1 MKIAI
6 VGSGNVGTA
15 LAKQWRA
22 AGHDVVVAE
31 RGSIAESVSP
41 NEVVVLATP
50 AKAAVEV
57 AQQLGDTTGKVI
69 IDVMN
74 IVRGNGP
81 EGYGNTTD
89 AILANTASRDVVK
102 CFNTTGANNMAD
114 PVYGTQALDLFVCGD
129 SVRGKQVARQ
139 LGLDAG
145 FAEVYDVG
153 GNEHFT
159 LMEQFAWFWINLA
172 MRQGLGREIGFKLL
186 KR

>member
-6 VGSGNVGTA
+6 VGAGNVGSA
-15 LAKQWRA
+15 LADKWRA
-22 AGHDVVVAE
+22 AGHDVAIARRGSVAE
-31 RGSIAESVSP
+31 TVAP
-41 NEVVVLATP
+41 CEVVVLATP
-50 AKAAVEV
+50 ARAAVEV
-57 AQQLGDTTGKVI
+57 AESLGDTTGKAI
-69 IDVMN
+69 IDAMN

-81 EGYGNTTD
+81 EGYTNTTEAVLD
-89 AILANTASRDVVK
+89 NTASRDVVK
-102 CFNTTGANNMAD
+102 CFNTTGANNMVD
-114 PVYGTQALDLFVCGD
+114 PVYGDQALDLFVCGD
-129 SVRGKQVARQ
+129 SVRGKEVARQ